1 MRNRT
6 WITIVLSVIFF
17 VVVGFGL
24 HAIERMELNSP
35 VSFNQERAFD
45 HLETQMAFGPRVPGS
60 DAHRLFSRW
69 AIEQLA
75 IRDWEVTTQSG
86 KMNGHDLTNII
97 AKKGKGNRVI
107 ILSAHYDSRIVA
119 DQDPSYPVVSQPG
132 PGAND
137 GASGVA
143 VLIEL
148 ARVLKIPNDKQMWI
162 VLFDLEDNGRLP
174 GWEWVMGSQYF
185 VDNLEIIPE
194 AVVNLDMVADT
205 DLIIY
210 PERTSTTWINDQIW
224 GIAARMGY
232 ENYFSTGKS
241 HSILDDHTPFLDKG
255 ISAADIIDID
265 YAYYHTL
272 EDNLDHVSADSLGI
286 VGRVIEKWVEDY

>member
-6 WITIVLSVIFF
+6 WITIALAVIFF
-17 VVVGFGL
+17 IIVGVAFL
-24 HAIERMELNSP
+24 AYERMYLNSP
-35 VSFNQERAFD
+35 VSFDQDKAFD
-45 HLETQMAFGPRVPGS
+45 HLKAQMALGPRVPGS
-60 DAHRLFSRW
+60 EAHRLFSRW
-69 AIEQLA
+69 ASEQLSMKQ
-75 IRDWEVTTQSG
+75 WKVTTQSG
-86 KMNGHDLTNII
+86 EMNGHALTNII
-97 AKKGKGNRVI
+97 AKKGNGNRVI

-119 DQDPSYPVVSQPG
+119 DLDPSYPLVTQPV

-143 VLIEL
+143 VLMEL
-148 ARVLKIPNDKQMWI
+148 ARVMNIPNDKQIWI

-185 VDNLEIIPE
+185 AEHLEIIPE
-194 AVVNLDMVADT
+194 AVVNLDMVADP

-210 PERTSTTWINDQIW
+210 PEGTSTTWINEQIW
-224 GIAARMGY
+224 ESAAKLGY
-232 ENYFSTGKS
+232 GEYFSTGKS
-241 HSILDDHTPFLDKG
+241 RSILDDHTPFLNKG

-272 EDNLDHVSADSLGI
+272 EDNLDHVSANSLGI
-286 VGRVIEKWVEDY
+286 VGRVIEKWVEEY